1 MAWLGLRDKRGGWF
15 RSHADRAESEDLL
28 TSRARST
35 WLKRGTILI
44 ETRLSAQAQ
53 PQTLFSFQR
62 TWPKVGRFSLQ
73 ALAHGGI
80 VLVDAIGDD
89 VRHATLPFD
98 ANGRIDVIRLSYSW
112 DVSTGFA
119 TLTLEQPESENIARA
134 QIKDPVGLLEE
145 DLDAAFASGHASNLQ
160 EDVLFAAVSNRIE
173 PVGPMPTLTSQVPIR
188 TSCGEVPASDIRRGD
203 MVITESGDTVPV
215 LQVVRR
221 TVPARGTFRPIR
233 LRAPYFNLQR
243 DIVVAPQQRLV
254 MRGSQVEYMFGS
266 EAVLVPAR
274 HLVNDSSAFVAN
286 GPSTVTYHHLLLPGH
301 QAVLASGCPLESLYV
316 GRMRRKPET
325 LATSILASF
334 DRARLPE
341 HSKPIWPVLK
351 PFEAVTLATM
361 RAA

>member
-1 MAWLGLRDKRGGWF
+1 MAWLGLRDKRAGWF
-15 RSHADRAESEDLL
+15 RANTNCVEKEDSLIAV
-28 TSRARST
+28 TRST

-44 ETRLSAQAQ
+44 ETRLSAQSE

-62 TWPKVGRFSLQ
+62 TWPKVGRLSVQ

-80 VLVDAIGDD
+80 VLVDAIGSD

-98 ANGRIDVIRLSYSW
+98 ANGRVDVIRLSYSW
-112 DVSTGFA
+112 DVAKGLA
-119 TLTLEQPESENIARA
+119 TLTLEQPESESVARA
-134 QIKDPVGLLEE
+134 QLKDPVGLLEE
-145 DLDAAFASGHASNLQ
+145 DLDTAFASGHASKLQ
-160 EDVLFAAVSNRIE
+160 EDVLFVAVSNQIE
-173 PVGPMPTLTSQVPIR
+173 PVGPMPTLTSHVPIQ
-188 TSCGEVPASDIRRGD
+188 TSRGEVPASDIRRGD
-203 MVITESGDTVPV
+203 MVITEAGDTVPV

-286 GPSTVTYHHLLLPGH
+286 GPNTVTYHHLLLPGH

-316 GRMRRKPET
+316 GRMRRKPEA
-325 LATSILASF
+325 LATSVLADF

-341 HSKPIWPVLK
+341 HAKPIWPVLK
-351 PFEAVTLATM
+351 PYEAVTLATM

>member
-1 MAWLGLRDKRGGWF
+1 MAWLGLRDNRGGWF
-15 RSHADRAESEDLL
+15 RTDTDDFENEDVPI
-28 TSRARST
+28 TSARST
-35 WLKRGTILI
+35 WLRRGTILI
-44 ETRLSAQAQ
+44 ETRLSADTK

-62 TWPKVGRFSLQ
+62 TWPKVGRFSVQ

-80 VLVDAIGDD
+80 VLVDAIGND

-98 ANGRIDVIRLSYSW
+98 ANGRVDVIRLSFSW
-112 DVSTGFA
+112 DVAKSIA
-119 TLTLEQPESENIARA
+119 TLTLEQPEAETITRA
-134 QIKDPVGLLEE
+134 QLKDPVGLLEE
-145 DLDAAFASGHASNLQ
+145 DLDAAFANHHASELQ
-160 EDVLFAAVSNRIE
+160 EDVLFVGVSDQIE
-173 PVGPMPTLTSQVPIR
+173 PVGPMPTLTSHVPIL
-188 TSCGEVPASDIRRGD
+188 TPAGEMLASEVRRGD
-203 MVITESGDTVPV
+203 MVTTDAGETVPV

-286 GPSTVTYHHLLLPGH
+286 GPNTVTYHHLLLPGH
-301 QAVLASGCPLESLYV
+301 QSVQASGCPLESLYI
-316 GRMRRKPET
+316 GRMRRKPDA
-325 LATSILASF
+325 LATSVLAEF

-341 HSKPIWPVLK
+341 HPKPIWPVLK